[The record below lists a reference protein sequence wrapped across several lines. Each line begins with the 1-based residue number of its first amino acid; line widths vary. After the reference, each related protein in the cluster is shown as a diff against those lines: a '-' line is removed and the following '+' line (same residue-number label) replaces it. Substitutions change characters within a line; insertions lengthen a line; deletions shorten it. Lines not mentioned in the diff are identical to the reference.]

1 MSSGRPQWRGSDNL
15 LRSPGSGARHSP
27 AHRLDA
33 VGAEGRSRRVR
44 RRRGAR
50 EGLSPL
56 SARGVGQA
64 PAAAQPSRKSQ
75 PSSPDANPV
84 QEVAGTVVWHGWV
97 PLGPTERPPGA
108 RQTCFWALFQR
119 SRANHSYNEPLR
131 LSRLGL
137 RERPIY
143 FICTII
149 VYVAFKGVFRPST
162 HTAHTPVVSPSSVT
176 CRPRTAERTGA
187 AQKAAARRPR
197 AVCGPGLCLL
207 LAFRFRFGGCVCLGR
222 VCFVRCGQKL
232 HCVVLFQAS
241 NKQTLAR
248 SHLCVCV

>member
-84 QEVAGTVVWHGWV
+84 QEVAGTVVRHGWV

-119 SRANHSYNEPLR
+119 SRANHSWHEPRATQETQLQLSAHR
-131 LSRLGL
+131 LQLSVASPR
-137 RERPIY
+137 
-143 FICTII
+143 TI
-149 VYVAFKGVFRPST
+149 A
-162 HTAHTPVVSPSSVT
+162 VSPEVLKTSQRRLRYVVKPHALVSV
-176 CRPRTAERTGA
+176 
-187 AQKAAARRPR
+187 Q
-197 AVCGPGLCLL
+197 
-207 LAFRFRFGGCVCLGR
+207 
-222 VCFVRCGQKL
+222 
-232 HCVVLFQAS
+232 
-241 NKQTLAR
+241 
-248 SHLCVCV
+248 

>member
-1 MSSGRPQWRGSDNL
+1 MLAGDLGRRTGRSQSYPRSSLGVPRQVLTHGAVNLTFSGGQMFRVPPLPQWRGSDNL

-84 QEVAGTVVWHGWV
+84 QEVAGTVVRHGWV

-119 SRANHSYNEPLR
+119 SRANHSWHEPAVMA
-131 LSRLGL
+131 G
-137 RERPIY
+137 
-143 FICTII
+143 
-149 VYVAFKGVFRPST
+149 
-162 HTAHTPVVSPSSVT
+162 TA
-176 CRPRTAERTGA
+176 RA
-187 AQKAAARRPR
+187 ATR
-197 AVCGPGLCLL
+197 
-207 LAFRFRFGGCVCLGR
+207 
-222 VCFVRCGQKL
+222 
-232 HCVVLFQAS
+232 
-241 NKQTLAR
+241 
-248 SHLCVCV
+248 

>member
-75 PSSPDANPV
+75 TSSPDANPV

-119 SRANHSYNEPLR
+119 SRANHSYNEPYIQH
-131 LSRLGL
+131 S
-137 RERPIY
+137 EQA
-143 FICTII
+143 CHQ
-149 VYVAFKGVFRPST
+149 S
-162 HTAHTPVVSPSSVT
+162 SSV
-176 CRPRTAERTGA
+176 PSAV
-187 AQKAAARRPR
+187 AARRR
-197 AVCGPGLCLL
+197 A
-207 LAFRFRFGGCVCLGR
+207 
-222 VCFVRCGQKL
+222 
-232 HCVVLFQAS
+232 S
-241 NKQTLAR
+241 IIAR
-248 SHLCVCV
+248 SRAAYSTVQLYPR

>member
-108 RQTCFWALFQR
+108 RQTCVWALFQR
-119 SRANHSYNEPLR
+119 SRANHWQTKRALVSVSDL
-131 LSRLGL
+131 
-137 RERPIY
+137 
-143 FICTII
+143 ICVVTECTDCTVIS
-149 VYVAFKGVFRPST
+149 VHST
-162 HTAHTPVVSPSSVT
+162 QYTTGG
-176 CRPRTAERTGA
+176 RTA
-187 AQKAAARRPR
+187 
-197 AVCGPGLCLL
+197 
-207 LAFRFRFGGCVCLGR
+207 
-222 VCFVRCGQKL
+222 
-232 HCVVLFQAS
+232 S
-241 NKQTLAR
+241 
-248 SHLCVCV
+248 

>member
-1 MSSGRPQWRGSDNL
+1 MPSDRDSLHRRRPAGRSQRLRFNSGTCGHAGSAAIEMQTQIMKSSLWAAFSSGRPQWRGSDNL

-84 QEVAGTVVWHGWV
+84 HEVAGTVLRHGWV

-119 SRANHSYNEPLR
+119 SRANHSWHEPAIR
-131 LSRLGL
+131 
-137 RERPIY
+137 
-143 FICTII
+143 
-149 VYVAFKGVFRPST
+149 
-162 HTAHTPVVSPSSVT
+162 
-176 CRPRTAERTGA
+176 
-187 AQKAAARRPR
+187 
-197 AVCGPGLCLL
+197 
-207 LAFRFRFGGCVCLGR
+207 
-222 VCFVRCGQKL
+222 
-232 HCVVLFQAS
+232 
-241 NKQTLAR
+241 
-248 SHLCVCV
+248 

>member
-1 MSSGRPQWRGSDNL
+1 MTRGMCDGCGGLVRVVEACIPRYCTISQKRQN
-15 LRSPGSGARHSP
+15 PGHLGLDHVSGARHSP

-84 QEVAGTVVWHGWV
+84 QEVAGTVVRHGWV

-119 SRANHSYNEPLR
+119 SRANHSYNEPACMR
-131 LSRLGL
+131 MRAGL
-137 RERPIY
+137 TGLCSVVDPDGVHVELEEGRERPRSSSWH
-143 FICTII
+143 
-149 VYVAFKGVFRPST
+149 GGSLPQWWPSWN
-162 HTAHTPVVSPSSVT
+162 HCA
-176 CRPRTAERTGA
+176 
-187 AQKAAARRPR
+187 
-197 AVCGPGLCLL
+197 
-207 LAFRFRFGGCVCLGR
+207 LGTWR
-222 VCFVRCGQKL
+222 L
-232 HCVVLFQAS
+232 
-241 NKQTLAR
+241 
-248 SHLCVCV
+248 

>member
-1 MSSGRPQWRGSDNL
+1 MQTQIMKSSLWDSSTSLELGTPTQWRGSDNL

-33 VGAEGRSRRVR
+33 VGAEGRSRCVR

-119 SRANHSYNEPLR
+119 SRSGQPLVQRAGNAHSHDTTENAGSLG
-131 LSRLGL
+131 SR
-137 RERPIY
+137 
-143 FICTII
+143 
-149 VYVAFKGVFRPST
+149 
-162 HTAHTPVVSPSSVT
+162 VV
-176 CRPRTAERTGA
+176 
-187 AQKAAARRPR
+187 ARR
-197 AVCGPGLCLL
+197 
-207 LAFRFRFGGCVCLGR
+207 
-222 VCFVRCGQKL
+222 
-232 HCVVLFQAS
+232 S
-241 NKQTLAR
+241 
-248 SHLCVCV
+248 

>member
-1 MSSGRPQWRGSDNL
+1 MPTLSSRRSQWRGSDNL

-56 SARGVGQA
+56 SARGVGHA

-84 QEVAGTVVWHGWV
+84 QEVAGTVVRHGWV

-108 RQTCFWALFQR
+108 RQPCFWALFQR
-119 SRANHSYNEPLR
+119 SRANYSQNEP
-131 LSRLGL
+131 
-137 RERPIY
+137 
-143 FICTII
+143 T
-149 VYVAFKGVFRPST
+149 
-162 HTAHTPVVSPSSVT
+162 VSKWYLLLAIAADLSVT
-176 CRPRTAERTGA
+176 CDASQSHPQPRHASHRSRPR
-187 AQKAAARRPR
+187 
-197 AVCGPGLCLL
+197 
-207 LAFRFRFGGCVCLGR
+207 
-222 VCFVRCGQKL
+222 
-232 HCVVLFQAS
+232 
-241 NKQTLAR
+241 
-248 SHLCVCV
+248 

>member
-56 SARGVGQA
+56 SARGVGHA

-119 SRANHSYNEPLR
+119 SRPNHSYNEPAGEVGARETTSGTCGIRDQKMKLTGNNNA
-131 LSRLGL
+131 LKATGL
-137 RERPIY
+137 TRDRGARPDL
-143 FICTII
+143 
-149 VYVAFKGVFRPST
+149 
-162 HTAHTPVVSPSSVT
+162 VSS
-176 CRPRTAERTGA
+176 
-187 AQKAAARRPR
+187 
-197 AVCGPGLCLL
+197 
-207 LAFRFRFGGCVCLGR
+207 
-222 VCFVRCGQKL
+222 
-232 HCVVLFQAS
+232 AS
-241 NKQTLAR
+241 G
-248 SHLCVCV
+248 

>member
-1 MSSGRPQWRGSDNL
+1 MPSDRDAGGRRRPAGHSHRLRFNRRTRVMALSAPIEMQTQIMKSSLWATPSVLELGTPTVARGSDNL

-56 SARGVGQA
+56 SARGVGHA

-84 QEVAGTVVWHGWV
+84 QEVAGTGVGHGGM

-119 SRANHSYNEPLR
+119 SRPNHS
-131 LSRLGL
+131 
-137 RERPIY
+137 
-143 FICTII
+143 
-149 VYVAFKGVFRPST
+149 
-162 HTAHTPVVSPSSVT
+162 
-176 CRPRTAERTGA
+176 
-187 AQKAAARRPR
+187 
-197 AVCGPGLCLL
+197 
-207 LAFRFRFGGCVCLGR
+207 
-222 VCFVRCGQKL
+222 
-232 HCVVLFQAS
+232 
-241 NKQTLAR
+241 
-248 SHLCVCV
+248 

>member
-119 SRANHSYNEPLR
+119 SRANHSWDEPAPVSGVSAVTSVAVPVSTAGVR
-131 LSRLGL
+131 RRMSLSV
-137 RERPIY
+137 PI
-143 FICTII
+143 
-149 VYVAFKGVFRPST
+149 
-162 HTAHTPVVSPSSVT
+162 
-176 CRPRTAERTGA
+176 E
-187 AQKAAARRPR
+187 
-197 AVCGPGLCLL
+197 
-207 LAFRFRFGGCVCLGR
+207 
-222 VCFVRCGQKL
+222 
-232 HCVVLFQAS
+232 
-241 NKQTLAR
+241 KQTLVMKSSLLKDDADLELGTPTVAR
-248 SHLCVCV
+248 LGQPTEVLSLIHI